1 MNKNF
6 TRLLIGSGENSPEIR
21 YLTGIST
28 PDDFICIEHDSTV
41 TALMSKLEIS
51 RARQAAKPGVAVLPE
66 SDYGTTRS
74 EIIAKIAEVLKTECF
89 EVPPSFPLGLA
100 EKLLELQPS
109 CKIVFC
115 TGYEE
120 YAVSAF
126 QLHVSGYLMKPITP
140 EAVQKEID
148 HIKGVKAT
156 EKLLT
161 IKCFGNFEVTYN
173 GVMLPFKRKKAK
185 ELLAVLIDRNGAGM
199 TAKQICAILFPED
212 TDDTKNAAYLRQLVL
227 DLKNT
232 LKTIRAEDI
241 LQHDTPYYRIDT
253 NLVRCDYLSFL
264 ETGKPEFHGEYM
276 TQYSWAEETC
286 AMLQFK
292 K

>member
-1 MNKNF
+1 MNAIAVDDEKYMLEALQEAISASSDITQVAAF
-6 TRLLIGSGENSPEIR
+6 TSCSAALS
-21 YLTGIST
+21 YAA
-28 PDDFICIEHDSTV
+28 EHPVDI
-41 TALMSKLEIS
+41 AFLDINM
-51 RARQAAKPGVAVLPE
+51 RGV
-66 SDYGTTRS
+66 GG
-74 EIIAKIAEVLKTECF
+74 
-89 EVPPSFPLGLA
+89 LGLA
-100 EKLLELQPS
+100 EKLMEIYPR
-109 CKIVFC
+109 CKIIFC
-115 TGYEE
+115 TGYDE

-140 EAVQKEID
+140 EAIQKEID

-161 IKCFGNFEVTYN
+161 IKCFGNFEVLCN
-173 GVMLPFKRKKAK
+173 DGILSFKRKKAK
-185 ELLAVLIDRNGAGM
+185 ELLAVLVDRNGAGM
-199 TAKQICAILFPED
+199 TAKQICAILFPDD
-212 TDDTKNAAYLRQLVL
+212 TDDTKNTAYLRQLVL
-227 DLKNT
+227 DLRNT
-232 LKTIRAEDI
+232 LKQIRAEDVF
-241 LQHDTPYYRIDT
+241 QHETPYYRIDT

>member
-1 MNKNF
+1 M
-6 TRLLIGSGENSPEIR
+6 RAIAV
-21 YLTGIST
+21 
-28 PDDFICIEHDSTV
+28 DDEV
-41 TALMSKLEIS
+41 YMLETLEEAV
-51 RARQAAKPGVAVLPE
+51 RAS
-66 SDYGTTRS
+66 SD
-74 EIIAKIAEVLKTECF
+74 IDQVECF
-89 EVPPSFPLGLA
+89 STCSAALAYVTENPVDIAFLDINMRGIGGLGLA
-100 EKLLELQPS
+100 EKLIELQPH

-115 TGYEE
+115 TGYGE

-126 QLHVSGYLMKPITP
+126 QLHVSGYLMKPITA

-161 IKCFGNFEVTYN
+161 IKCFGNFEALYN
-173 GVMLPFKRKKAK
+173 GEILPFKRKMTK
-185 ELLAVLIDRNGAGM
+185 ELLAVLVDRNGAGM
-199 TAKQICAILFPED
+199 TVKQICAILFPDD
-212 TDDTKNAAYLRQLVL
+212 TDDTRNAAYLRQLVM

-232 LKTIRAEDI
+232 LKLIHAEEV
-241 LQHDTPYYRIDT
+241 LKHETPYYRIDT
-253 NLVRCDYLSFL
+253 NLIRCDYHSFL
-264 ETGKPEFHGEYM
+264 ETGKPNFYGEYM

>member
-1 MNKNF
+1 MKAIAVDDEIYMLETLQEAVSASSDIEVVDAFSSCSAALAYATENPVDIAF
-6 TRLLIGSGENSPEIR
+6 LDISMRGIGG
-21 YLTGIST
+21 
-28 PDDFICIEHDSTV
+28 
-41 TALMSKLEIS
+41 
-51 RARQAAKPGVAVLPE
+51 
-66 SDYGTTRS
+66 
-74 EIIAKIAEVLKTECF
+74 
-89 EVPPSFPLGLA
+89 LGLA
-100 EKLLELQPS
+100 EKLLALQPR

-115 TGYEE
+115 TGHEE

-126 QLHVSGYLMKPITP
+126 QLHVSGYLMKPITA

-156 EKLLT
+156 EKLLS
-161 IKCFGNFEVTYN
+161 IQCFGNFEVLHN
-173 GVMLPFKRKKAK
+173 GESLRFKRRKAK
-185 ELLAVLIDRNGAGM
+185 ELLAVLVDRNGSGM
-199 TAKQICAILFPED
+199 TAKQICAMLFPED

-232 LKTIRAEDI
+232 LKTIRAEDVFK
-241 LQHDTPYYRIDT
+241 HDTPYYRIDT

>member
-1 MNKNF
+1 MKAIAVDDEVYMLETLEEAVRASSDIDQVECF
-6 TRLLIGSGENSPEIR
+6 STCSSALAYVTENSIDIAFLDINMR
-21 YLTGIST
+21 GI
-28 PDDFICIEHDSTV
+28 
-41 TALMSKLEIS
+41 
-51 RARQAAKPGVAVLPE
+51 G
-66 SDYGTTRS
+66 G
-74 EIIAKIAEVLKTECF
+74 
-89 EVPPSFPLGLA
+89 LGLA
-100 EKLLELQPS
+100 EKLIELQPH

-115 TGYEE
+115 TGYGE

-126 QLHVSGYLMKPITP
+126 QLHVSGYLMKPITA

-161 IKCFGNFEVTYN
+161 IKCFGNFEALYN
-173 GVMLPFKRKKAK
+173 GEILPFKRKMTK
-185 ELLAVLIDRNGAGM
+185 ELLAVLVDRNGAGM
-199 TAKQICAILFPED
+199 TVKQICAILFPDD
-212 TDDTKNAAYLRQLVL
+212 TDDTRNAAYLRQLVM

-232 LKTIRAEDI
+232 LKLIHAEEV
-241 LQHDTPYYRIDT
+241 LKHETPYYRIDT
-253 NLVRCDYLSFL
+253 NLIRCDYHSFL
-264 ETGKPEFHGEYM
+264 ETGKPNFYGEYM

>member
-1 MNKNF
+1 MKAIAVDDEIYMLETLQEAVSASSDIATVDSFSSCSAALAYATENPVDIAFLDINM
-6 TRLLIGSGENSPEIR
+6 RGIGG
-21 YLTGIST
+21 
-28 PDDFICIEHDSTV
+28 
-41 TALMSKLEIS
+41 
-51 RARQAAKPGVAVLPE
+51 
-66 SDYGTTRS
+66 
-74 EIIAKIAEVLKTECF
+74 
-89 EVPPSFPLGLA
+89 LGLA
-100 EKLLELQPS
+100 EKLLELQPR

-115 TGYEE
+115 TGHEE

-126 QLHVSGYLMKPITP
+126 QLHVSGYLMKPITA

-148 HIKGVKAT
+148 HIKGIKAT

-161 IKCFGNFEVTYN
+161 IQCFGNFEVFHN
-173 GVMLPFKRKKAK
+173 GEVLSFKRKKAK
-185 ELLAVLIDRNGAGM
+185 ELLAVLVDRNGSGM
-199 TAKQICAILFPED
+199 TAKQICAILFHAD

-232 LKTIRAEDI
+232 LKTIRAEDV
-241 LQHDTPYYRIDT
+241 LGHDTPYYWIDT
-253 NLVRCDYLSFL
+253 NLVKCDYLSFL

-276 TQYSWAEETC
+276 TQYSWAETTC

>member
-1 MNKNF
+1 MKAIAVDDEIYMLETLQEAVSASSDIESVEAFSLCSAALAYATENPIDIAFLDINM
-6 TRLLIGSGENSPEIR
+6 RGIGG
-21 YLTGIST
+21 
-28 PDDFICIEHDSTV
+28 
-41 TALMSKLEIS
+41 
-51 RARQAAKPGVAVLPE
+51 
-66 SDYGTTRS
+66 
-74 EIIAKIAEVLKTECF
+74 
-89 EVPPSFPLGLA
+89 LGLA
-100 EKLLELQPS
+100 EKLLALQPR

-126 QLHVSGYLMKPITP
+126 HLHVSGYLMKPITA

-161 IKCFGNFEVTYN
+161 IQCFGNFEVFNN
-173 GVMLPFKRKKAK
+173 GEVLPFKRKKAK
-185 ELLAVLIDRNGAGM
+185 EFLAVLIDRNGAGM

-232 LKTIRAEDI
+232 LKGIQAEDV
-241 LQHDTPYYRIDT
+241 LQHDTPYYRIDK
-253 NLVRCDYLSFL
+253 NLIKCDYLSFL

-286 AMLQFK
+286 AMLPFRK
-292 K
+292 

>member
-1 MNKNF
+1 MRAIAVDDEIYMLETLQEAISASSDIDTVEAFSSCSAALAYAAEHEFDIAFLDINM
-6 TRLLIGSGENSPEIR
+6 RGIGG
-21 YLTGIST
+21 
-28 PDDFICIEHDSTV
+28 
-41 TALMSKLEIS
+41 
-51 RARQAAKPGVAVLPE
+51 
-66 SDYGTTRS
+66 
-74 EIIAKIAEVLKTECF
+74 
-89 EVPPSFPLGLA
+89 LGLA
-100 EKLLELQPS
+100 EKLMKLQPR

-140 EAVQKEID
+140 EAVQKEIN
-148 HIKGVKAT
+148 HIKGVKST

-161 IKCFGNFEVTYN
+161 IQCFGNFEVFYN
-173 GVMLPFKRKKAK
+173 GEILPFKRKKAK
-185 ELLAVLIDRNGAGM
+185 EFLAVLIDRNGAGL

-227 DLKNT
+227 DLKNA
-232 LKTIRAEDI
+232 LKAVHAEEV
-241 LQHDTPYYRIDT
+241 LQHETPYYRIDT
-253 NLVRCDYLSFL
+253 NLVKCDYLSFL
-264 ETGKPEFHGEYM
+264 ETGKPQFHGEYM
-276 TQYSWAEETC
+276 TQYSWAETTC